1 MDEMNQMSLT
11 KSLNEKIIM
20 KTNDNNNNDND
31 DRESKNRVLDMFAE
45 SLLYVHKLYNKV
57 FGVSQRKV
65 LAHMPHLINKKIIT
79 GSFFV
84 RSLNLNNSLISY

>member
-11 KSLNEKIIM
+11 KSLNEKIM
-20 KTNDNNNNDND
+20 KTNDNNNDND

-65 LAHMPHLINKKIIT
+65 LAHMPHLINKKIMED
-79 GSFFV
+79 
-84 RSLNLNNSLISY
+84 LQKM